1 MNKIK
6 QLINTKMPADSFA
19 RNVVTLM
26 TGTTVAQAIPIAIS
40 PILTR
45 LYSPSDFGLLAL
57 FISLTSICGSI
68 ANGRY
73 ELAIVLPVKDEE
85 AINITALCVLIA
97 AFFSIVL
104 LAVVLIFH
112 DYIVVKLGNPDLAL
126 WLYFVPLAVFLVGL
140 FNALNYFH
148 VRTKKYKDIANATVN
163 KSIATAATQLFLG
176 FAKAGSSGLVL
187 GQMVSYITGN
197 TVLSK
202 NILKEKILLKSVNKT
217 EIKRLAARYADFPKY
232 SMWSIL
238 ANTLAYNL
246 INVFISYLFGA
257 AILGFYS
264 IGNRVLGAPSS
275 LVGTSFG
282 QVFLQRATEEKNKI
296 GSATNIFLK
305 TAKTLLLIGLPPFIL
320 LYFIMEDLFA
330 FVFGPEWRI
339 AGTYAK
345 IMLPLFFV
353 RFFVSPLS
361 TINSVFEQQRISLIW
376 QISLLLSSLTIM
388 AIAIYSHMTITEFL
402 IVFSITSMVLYIIAF
417 IVFYLVSKGK
427 PLMR

>member
-1 MNKIK
+1 MNRIR
-6 QLINTKMPADSFA
+6 QMINKRLPAGSFG

-57 FISLTSICGSI
+57 FVSLTSICGSV

-246 INVFISYLFGA
+246 VNVFISYLFGA
-257 AILGFYS
+257 AVLGFYS

-282 QVFLQRATEEKNKI
+282 QVFMQRATEEKNKT

-305 TAKTLLLIGLPPFIL
+305 TSKTLLLIGLPPFIL

-353 RFFVSPLS
+353 RFFISPLS
-361 TINSVFEQQRISLIW
+361 VLNSVFEKQQISFTW
-376 QISLLLSSLTIM
+376 QISLLITTLATIIIGITCDMKIESFIRMFSRFSL
-388 AIAIYSHMTITEFL
+388 ALYVFL
-402 IVFSITSMVLYIIAF
+402 FF
-417 IVFYLVSKGK
+417 ILWDVSKGK
-427 PLMR
+427 KQ

>member
-1 MNKIK
+1 MNKIR
-6 QLINTKMPADSFA
+6 QLIDKKLPVGGFG
-19 RNVVTLM
+19 RNVITLM
-26 TGTTVAQAIPIAIS
+26 TGTTFAQAIPIAIS

-57 FISLTSICGSI
+57 FVSLTSICGSV

-85 AINITALCVLIA
+85 AINITAICVLIA
-97 AFFSIVL
+97 TFFSIALLVVVL
-104 LAVVLIFH
+104 LFH
-112 DYIVVKLGNPDLAL
+112 DYIVIKLGNPNLAL

-163 KSIATAATQLFLG
+163 KSIAAATTQLFLG
-176 FAKAGSSGLVL
+176 FAKTGSSGLVF

-202 NILKEKILLKSVNKT
+202 NILKEKVLLKSLNKT
-217 EIKRLAARYADFPKY
+217 EIKRLATRYVDFPKY

-246 INVFISYLFGA
+246 IDVFISYLFGA
-257 AILGFYS
+257 AALGFYS

-282 QVFLQRATEEKNKI
+282 QVFFQRATEEKNTT

-305 TAKTLLLIGLPPFIL
+305 TSKTLLLIGLPPFIL
-320 LYFIMEDLFA
+320 LYFILEDLFA
-330 FVFGPEWRI
+330 FVFGLEWRI

-353 RFFVSPLS
+353 RFFISPLS
-361 TINSVFEQQRISLIW
+361 TINSVFEKQNISLIW
-376 QISLLLSSLTIM
+376 QLALLFSALVIM
-388 AIAIYSHMTITEFL
+388 ATTINFHLSIMTFLTTFCIASVM
-402 IVFSITSMVLYIIAF
+402 LYIVLF
-417 IVFYLVSKGK
+417 IILLVVSKGK
-427 PLMR
+427 PLR